1 MVAQRLREPG
11 VQLATLPSGG
21 MRGDEKVLERAVHSG
36 PAEGLTSLR
45 QGELGAFLTSEPKAL
60 FCALDNQFPHTYTES
75 RGSASGCLGSW
86 NSGFLITWKGHQE
99 KRSEKSEST

>member
-11 VQLATLPSGG
+11 VQLATLSSGG
-21 MRGDEKVLERAVHSG
+21 PGAGEKVQESAVHSG
-36 PAEGLTSLR
+36 HAGRLTSLS

-75 RGSASGCLGSW
+75 HSSASGCLGSW

-99 KRSEKSEST
+99 KRSEKPESA

>member
-21 MRGDEKVLERAVHSG
+21 TGAGEKVLESAVHSG
-36 PAEGLTSLR
+36 PAGRLTSLS
-45 QGELGAFLTSEPKAL
+45 QGELGVFLTSEPKAL

-75 RGSASGCLGSW
+75 HSSASGCLSSW

-99 KRSEKSEST
+99 KRSEKPESA